1 MNEQLVLIVIGA
13 VVAGF
18 ILRPLLRGKDN
29 RTNAKPVVPAPAVAG
44 SEELSELELDRAMG
58 RVSDEDYARWRHELE
73 AVPPTE
79 APTAA
84 PPSTDAPA
92 AVPPSTDAPAAVP
105 PPSDAPSRAE
115 SLVRHWREMPRPVCP
130 RCGVRPEPAARFCS
144 NCGASLA
151 P

>member
-18 ILRPLLRGKDN
+18 ILRPLLRGKTN
-29 RTNAKPVVPAPAVAG
+29 RANATPVVPATAVPG

-58 RVSDEDYARWRHELE
+58 RVSDEDYARWRRELE
-73 AVPPTE
+73 TVPPTE
-79 APTAA
+79 APTA
-84 PPSTDAPA
+84 
-92 AVPPSTDAPAAVP
+92 VP
-105 PPSDAPSRAE
+105 PPADAPSRAE
-115 SLVRHWREMPRPVCP
+115 ALVRHWSEVPRPVCP